1 MPEARNPTRRPGK
14 AAPEVS
20 KAAPEVSDRVL
31 AKRLS
36 HLIERDLYLTG
47 VEDVRFFVKDGVV
60 LIRGSVRHYLDRG
73 LLVSLVESV
82 PGVRS
87 VAADLKVAPFKG

>member
-1 MPEARNPTRRPGK
+1 MTDSSKQPTGRPDTPK
-14 AAPEVS
+14 P
-20 KAAPEVSDRVL
+20 PEVSDRAL

-36 HLIERDLYLTG
+36 NLIERDLYLTG

-60 LIRGSVRHYLDRG
+60 LIRGSVRHYLDRS

-87 VAADLKVAPFKG
+87 VAADLKVASFKADR